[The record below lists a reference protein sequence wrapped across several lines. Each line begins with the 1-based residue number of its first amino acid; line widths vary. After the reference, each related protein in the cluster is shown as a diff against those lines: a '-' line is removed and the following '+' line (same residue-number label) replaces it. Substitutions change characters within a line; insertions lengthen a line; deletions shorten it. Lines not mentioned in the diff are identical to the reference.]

1 MLCKCSKLSRDIRKL
16 SKHFLSFH
24 RLRSIHYRPVIFWK
38 GRSGFT
44 TEASLAIAALYFASS
59 RAAIAKGKMNDP
71 SLELLLVADSS
82 LLFIY
87 KTKIRSKIIRQW
99 TLMQLQ
105 TRMLMIQNSYYIYG
119 KLIHIWDTYQS
130 KTAEGSTFIYF
141 STLLPKLSTQDKWH
155 KWLHL

>member
-1 MLCKCSKLSRDIRKL
+1 MLCKYSKLSGDIRKM

-24 RLRSIHYRPVIFWK
+24 RLTSIHCRPVIFWK

-71 SLELLLVADSS
+71 SLELSLVADSS

-130 KTAEGSTFIYF
+130 KTAEDSGIICF
-141 STLLPKLSTQDKWH
+141 SPLPPQLNTQDKWH